1 MSRLVSIMVALDLRF
16 IQDKAEDGQLIYRLD
31 PSVIHSNS
39 KLSSHRPATGLSMC
53 LSHTMGRERQTSQ
66 YQDTPCVTWWL
77 LRFAHSSPVYPES
90 SLNLLYLKLDA
101 AWIARQAD
109 VVEKNKGVKL
119 DMFSKTSVLPT

>member
-16 IQDKAEDGQLIYRLD
+16 IQDKAEDGQLVYRLD
-31 PSVIHSNS
+31 PSVIHSYS
-39 KLSSHRPATGLSMC
+39 QLSSHILVIGLLMC

-66 YQDTPCVTWWL
+66 YQDTPCATWWL
-77 LRFAHSSPVYPES
+77 LRFAHISPNYHES
-90 SLNLLYLKLDA
+90 ILNLVYSKLDA

-109 VVEKNKGVKL
+109 VVEKNKGAKL